1 MNKQQNV
8 RVWLKYKQNKAA
20 GTLGC
25 RYGAPKQEDVAKTKI
40 APCFPGLPIENYK
53 WISQLSEE
61 REKQLFEQFEEES
74 DLDFDD
80 TDDESNTS
88 EDDSSCIAFEHA
100 TFEDSDTDENWE
112 P

>member
-1 MNKQQNV
+1 M
-8 RVWLKYKQNKAA
+8 AA
-20 GTLGC
+20 GMVLPNKKMWQKQRLHRVFLG
-25 RYGAPKQEDVAKTKI
+25 YQSK
-40 APCFPGLPIENYK
+40 NYK

-80 TDDESNTS
+80 TDDELNHS
-88 EDDSSCIAFEHA
+88 EDDSSFIAFEHA